1 MKILPIGS
9 IIQLSKEK
17 EQLLMVTSRFPLYN
31 KQGEIGYFDYAG
43 CLYPQGQ
50 TSQENFFFNTEDIEK
65 VLFSVSLMKPR
76 RRYSYAFMRRL
87 KILRIRNLIFQINK

>member
-65 VLFSVSLMKPR
+65 VLFEGFINETEKALQ
-76 RRYSYAFMRRL
+76 
-87 KILRIRNLIFQINK
+87 LRIHEEIKNITYPKFDFPD

>member
-9 IIQLSKEK
+9 VIRLTREN

-31 KQGEIGYFDYAG
+31 RQGEIGYFDYAG

-50 TSQENFFFNTEDIEK
+50 TSQENFFFNNEDIEK
-65 VLFSVSLMKPR
+65 VLFEGFINETEKDLQV
-76 RRYSYAFMRRL
+76 
-87 KILRIRNLIFQINK
+87 RIHEEIKNITYPKFDFPD

>member
-65 VLFSVSLMKPR
+65 VLFEGFINETENALQ
-76 RRYSYAFMRRL
+76 
-87 KILRIRNLIFQINK
+87 LRIHEEIKNITYPKFDFPD

>member
-31 KQGEIGYFDYAG
+31 KQGEIGYFDYPG

-65 VLFSVSLMKPR
+65 VLFEGFINETEKALQ
-76 RRYSYAFMRRL
+76 
-87 KILRIRNLIFQINK
+87 LRIHEEIKNITYPKFDFPD